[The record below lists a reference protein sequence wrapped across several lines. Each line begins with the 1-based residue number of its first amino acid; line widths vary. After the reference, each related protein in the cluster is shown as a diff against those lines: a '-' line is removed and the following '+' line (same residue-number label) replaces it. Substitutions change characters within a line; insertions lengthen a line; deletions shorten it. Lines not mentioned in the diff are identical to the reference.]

1 MLTAN
6 SYLRTALHDQ
16 CLSMN
21 HVLNKLQFDVT
32 CADEDQAFDL
42 RQNFGITYQEQIVDV
57 VDAICSKYVAND
69 EWLRIDQLVIDLGNF
84 TPAGLDIN
92 FNEVFKAKF
101 EKAIHEKLS
110 KISPLQKQLSRQIPA
125 AELLIHFLEK
135 GTLPWWADEAN
146 IDFNEISSEALKH
159 QPGMITAFFIEQQF
173 HKAVWQ
179 RAAYQL
185 NNEVKN
191 IFIESV
197 EPLNEA
203 RKLFKTWL
211 ALIISQAK
219 EVSIQLNYPETSLN
233 TMVIKNG
240 NAIFS
245 DSKNQT
251 KLLEI
256 LISDVLLNNS
266 AEASVIEQFIKENKT
281 QIHANIQNNEHLI
294 FTSDQASDLI
304 NQFYTANAD
313 FPQEEV
319 TEKYFIKHAGVILLA
334 PFLKTF
340 FTNLDLIIN
349 NTEWKDKAAQY
360 KAIYII
366 WFLSTGLQHAF
377 EYNLTIE
384 KILCGVSIDE
394 PISGDIKLKTEDMAE
409 VEALLSSVIEHWK
422 AIKNTS
428 VNGLRETFLKRDGL
442 LTKQESGWLLQVER
456 KTLDVLIDS
465 IPWGYSTISLPW
477 NNYIISV
484 EW

>member
-1 MLTAN
+1 
-6 SYLRTALHDQ
+6 
-16 CLSMN
+16 MN
-21 HVLNKLQFDVT
+21 HVVNKLQFEVT
-32 CADEDQAFDL
+32 CIDEDQAFGL

-84 TPAGLDIN
+84 TPSGLDIN
-92 FNEVFKAKF
+92 FNEVFKAGF

-110 KISPLQKQLSRQIPA
+110 KISPLQKQLSKQISE
-125 AELLIHFLEK
+125 AELLIYFLEK
-135 GTLPWWADEAN
+135 GTLPWWADEAS
-146 IDFNEISSEALKH
+146 IDFNEISLEALKRR
-159 QPGMITAFFIEQQF
+159 PEMITAFFVEKHF

-191 IFIESV
+191 IIIESI
-197 EPLNEA
+197 EELSEA
-203 RKLFKTWL
+203 RKLFETWL
-211 ALIISQAK
+211 SLIISKMNEA
-219 EVSIQLNYPETSLN
+219 SIQLKYQETSIN
-233 TMVIKNG
+233 TTVIKNG
-240 NAIFS
+240 NTIFS
-245 DSKNQT
+245 DPKNQT

-256 LISDVLLNNS
+256 LISDVLLNNP
-266 AEASVIEQFIKENKT
+266 ADASVIEQFIKENKT
-281 QIHANIQNNEHLI
+281 QIFANLQSNEHLI

-304 NQFYTANAD
+304 NQFSNANAD
-313 FPQEEV
+313 FPQEEI
-319 TEKYFIKHAGVILLA
+319 TGNYFIQHAGVILLA

-360 KAIYII
+360 KAIYILR
-366 WFLSTGLQHAF
+366 FLSTGLHHAF

-394 PISGDIKLKTEDMAE
+394 PIPGDIELKTEDMAE
-409 VEALLSSVIEHWK
+409 AEALLSSVIEHWK

-442 LTKQESGWLLQVER
+442 LTKQENGWLLQVER